1 MTARAGTGRAFE
13 DVVRARTEADFV
25 ERQWLYDR
33 VERGLE
39 AQDGQYVL
47 VTGEPGAG
55 KTSVLAGLARS
66 HPNWLR
72 YFVRQDSRTP
82 LVGGDI
88 QSFLLS
94 TGHQL
99 ARLHPEIFRPERL
112 EIVVRQHIE
121 TVEAGG
127 LAVGIRID
135 DLTVSP
141 FCQTAALVLDQEIT
155 TVAGA
160 VSAVEINTAG
170 LEPRLLEP
178 DNLAQLA
185 LIQPA
190 EVLLREDPSARI
202 VILLDALDELA
213 GKRETATLL
222 EWLAHGPELP
232 PNLSIVMTSRP
243 HSALGPLRSARDG
256 RLSEIA
262 IDPGARQVFD
272 DLLDYADRALGTA
285 PVTTAVTAAGLV
297 PDRFR
302 RDIAHRAAGNF
313 LYLSSYARALAD
325 AVERAD
331 ESQTTRLL
339 GLEGLPQGLAGLY
352 AFFVDSARSHV
363 ARLGMVEIR
372 DPLGP
377 EDRLTSPWEGVGRRI
392 LAVLTVAREPLTAA
406 KLAELGGIRVWPS
419 TVNEVLARLRW
430 LLAPHSDR
438 FSFYHS
444 SIGEFLGD
452 EQTSRR
458 HPECSVDVLEWHE
471 RIVRHYRGT
480 AASWS
485 ALDWNT
491 VDRYGLA
498 HLAEHLTRCRA
509 QVANEAADLVCP
521 GLRVAARTT
530 FGSDRHFLRLVDLVA
545 DRAVETL
552 PLASGLPTVLYLGVV
567 RRQILRSTRR
577 VNPEILGLMARLGRV
592 EEALEH
598 MSAQAPSLE
607 QVEAMLEIL
616 RHAPPGENGPGREE
630 LLELLVE
637 KAFAVPPHHAPS
649 GHWSRSLHA
658 AMLTAQELAPHD
670 LRRALRL
677 WDRAREAVQHLCRH
691 DEAPDPI
698 HRAAAVA
705 ASDTG
710 EARALIES
718 MHTVRA
724 DDYLDLAARAE
735 PEAVPDL
742 LLRAEASLPTDR
754 RARLRLLAV
763 LAVAWAPLVRSEAER
778 LIAVLGA
785 EADRAAEA
793 GAEADHEVVTG
804 LVDAASAL
812 AASDRETARH
822 LMERLDATLVNG
834 RGSSLGAA
842 ELWADWGR
850 PDRARRLLGRLMETD
865 SLTTRIGVSKVVRG
879 FAPDEAL
886 RMLEKARAEIPPA
899 TAFHDDMARGDR
911 DRDLQSLALA
921 WADFDLGQAA
931 KVAREIANVWGTGDI
946 PGQFEYITE
955 EDFITKMATAGMTFR
970 GDRHMALAQIAHRH
984 LDAGGTREA
993 RELLEEALHFY
1004 ELAPPLEDEK
1014 IPAPYWPAA
1023 PDTKRRPLAFLPS
1036 LTAMFNLSNEGAARC
1051 TQHFHRDP
1059 ADVIRTTALGPY
1071 SWARTVR
1078 ALAETVAD
1086 RDLPRAVGLVRSILD
1101 GGERAI
1107 GLAAVFRTAAE
1118 APYSPAGVRLC
1129 EELRDELY
1137 EALADLERFEWP
1149 HREGA
1154 RQDLDA
1160 DQRAWAYLRP
1170 DHRTRFEV
1178 AVRVFPYLPDT
1189 MELLEQNGTTYLAF
1203 ALQMA
1208 MCTWASTKYAD
1219 MELRGAP
1226 PHPELL
1232 GIHERTL
1239 SPFWLPGNDSMLVD
1253 LTRAMATYEDFRA
1266 DGATGD
1272 GGFLPP
1278 LVIPK
1283 DSVYAGVVDLLAS
1296 LADDGATRAFANR
1309 VRTLLSGER
1318 LPAAAGLVA
1327 FAAEHLP
1334 QDERIRELADDIVS
1348 ATADRT
1354 PATRAVTLAELAV
1367 CPALAGAVDPVDLM
1381 TQTLRLP
1388 VRPTERW
1395 VPGEVLAK
1403 LFPTLVTRHPA
1414 AALRLLYDCLAESW
1428 EAAMTQ
1434 LEYAAA
1440 PLIDTL
1446 GTDAAE
1452 LLHGS
1457 IRRALEC
1464 ASLDGTVPPAVDGVQ
1479 MT

>member
-1 MTARAGTGRAFE
+1 
-13 DVVRARTEADFV
+13 
-25 ERQWLYDR
+25 
-33 VERGLE
+33 
-39 AQDGQYVL
+39 
-47 VTGEPGAG
+47 
-55 KTSVLAGLARS
+55 
-66 HPNWLR
+66 
-72 YFVRQDSRTP
+72 
-82 LVGGDI
+82 
-88 QSFLLS
+88 
-94 TGHQL
+94 
-99 ARLHPEIFRPERL
+99 
-112 EIVVRQHIE
+112 VVRQHIE

-127 LAVGIRID
+127 HAVGIRID

-141 FCQTAALVLDQEIT
+141 FCQAAAALVLDQEIT
-155 TVAGA
+155 TAAGA

-190 EVLLREDPSARI
+190 EVLLQEDPSARI

-232 PNLSIVMTSRP
+232 PNLRIVMTSRP
-243 HSALGPLRSARDG
+243 HAALGPVRSAREG

-262 IDPGARQVFD
+262 IDPAAREVFD
-272 DLLDYADRALGTA
+272 DLLDYADRALGTR
-285 PVTTAVTAAGLV
+285 PVTAAVTAGGRV

-302 RDIAHRAAGNF
+302 RDIVHRAAGNF
-313 LYLSSYARALAD
+313 LYLSSYARALTD
-325 AVERAD
+325 AVARAD

-372 DPLGP
+372 DPVGP
-377 EDRLTSPWEGVGRRI
+377 EDTLTSPWEGVGRRI

-406 KLAELGGIRVWPS
+406 KLTELGGIRVWSS
-419 TVNEVLARLRW
+419 TVDEVLARLRW
-430 LLAPHSDR
+430 LLAPQSDG
-438 FSFYHS
+438 FGFYHS

-452 EQTSRR
+452 EQTRHR
-458 HPECSVDVLEWHE
+458 HPECAVDVLEWHE

-480 AASWS
+480 ATSWP

-491 VDRYGLA
+491 VDHYGLA

-509 QVANEAADLVCP
+509 QEADEAADLVCP
-521 GLRVAARTT
+521 GLRRAVRTA
-530 FGSDRHFLRLVDLVA
+530 FGSDRHFLRITDLVA

-577 VNPEILGLMARLGRV
+577 VTPAILGLMARLGRV

-598 MSAQAPSLE
+598 MSALAPSLE

-616 RHAPPGENGPGREE
+616 RHVPPGEGGPTREE
-630 LLELLVE
+630 LLDLLVE
-637 KAFAVPPHHAPS
+637 KTLAVPPHHAPQ
-649 GHWSRSLHA
+649 GHWSRSLRA

-670 LRRALRL
+670 LRRALSL

-698 HRAAAVA
+698 HRAAAAA

-710 EARALIES
+710 AARALIES
-718 MHTVRA
+718 MHAVRA
-724 DDYLDLAARAE
+724 DDYLDLAARTE
-735 PEAVPDL
+735 PAAVPDL
-742 LLRAEASLPTDR
+742 LLRAEANLPADQP
-754 RARLRLLAV
+754 ARVRLLAG
-763 LAVAWAPLVRSEAER
+763 LAVAWAPLDRSKAER
-778 LIAVLGA
+778 LLAVLGA
-785 EADRAAEA
+785 EADRAA
-793 GAEADHEVVTG
+793 GAEAEHDVVTG

-812 AASDRETARH
+812 AVSHHETARH
-822 LMERLDATLVNG
+822 LMERLDATLADG
-834 RGSSLGAA
+834 RGSRLRAA

-850 PDRARRLLGRLMETD
+850 PDRARRLLGRLTETD
-865 SLTTRIGVSKVVRG
+865 NLMTRIGVGKAVRG

-886 RMLEKARAEIPPA
+886 RMLEKARAGIPPA
-899 TAFHDDMARGDR
+899 AAFSDAMSRGDR
-911 DRDLQSLALA
+911 DRDLQHLAVA

-931 KVAREIANVWGTGDI
+931 DVAREIANVWGTGDS

-955 EDFITKMATAGMTFR
+955 EDFIAKMAAASRTFR
-970 GDRHMALAQIAHRH
+970 GDRHVALAQIAHRH
-984 LDAGGTREA
+984 LDAGDTGEA
-993 RELLEEALHFY
+993 CELLEEALRFY
-1004 ELAPPLEDEK
+1004 ELAPPLEDEGV
-1014 IPAPYWPAA
+1014 PAPYWPVAA
-1023 PDTKRRPLAFLPS
+1023 GTKRGPRDLLPG

-1059 ADVIRTTALGPY
+1059 ADVIRTTSLGPY

-1078 ALAETVAD
+1078 ALAESVVG
-1086 RDLPRAVGLVRSILD
+1086 RDLPRAVGLVRSLLD

-1129 EELRDELY
+1129 EEIREEVD
-1137 EALADLERFEWP
+1137 EALANLERFEWP

-1154 RQDLDA
+1154 EQVPDG

-1170 DHRTRFEV
+1170 DHRARFEV
-1178 AVRVFPYLPDT
+1178 AVRVFPYRPDT
-1189 MELLEQNGTTYLAF
+1189 MALLEEQGTSYLAF

-1208 MCTWASTKYAD
+1208 MCTWASTTYAD
-1219 MELRGAP
+1219 MVLRGVP
-1226 PHPELL
+1226 PLPELL

-1239 SPFWLPGNDSMLVD
+1239 SPFWLPGHDSMLVD
-1253 LTRAMATYEDFRA
+1253 LTRAMASYEDFRIDA
-1266 DGATGD
+1266 AASEGGL

-1283 DSVYAGVVDLLAS
+1283 DPVYAGVIDLLAS
-1296 LADDGATRAFANR
+1296 LADGGVNRAFSDR

-1327 FAAEHLP
+1327 LAAEHLP
-1334 QDERIRELADDIVS
+1334 EDARIRELADDIVS

-1354 PATRAVTLAELAV
+1354 PATRAVTLAELAA
-1367 CPALAGAVDPVDLM
+1367 CPALAGAIDPVELM
-1381 TQTLRLP
+1381 SQTVRLP
-1388 VRPTERW
+1388 VLPTERW
-1395 VPGEVLAK
+1395 VPDEVLAK
-1403 LFPTLVTRHPA
+1403 LFPVLLTRHPA
-1414 AALRLLYDCLAESW
+1414 VALRLLYDCLAQSW
-1428 EAAMTQ
+1428 ESAMVQ
-1434 LEYAAA
+1434 LEYAAE
-1440 PLIDTL
+1440 PLVDAL

-1464 ASLDGTVPPAVDGVQ
+1464 TSLDGTVPPAVDGVH